1 MIVRAKKQ
9 CGTSLHRLE
18 HPDFF
23 GTLVR
28 HHFNLAF
35 ALKLNFPVQ
44 FYISCFYAN

>member
-9 CGTSLHRLE
+9 CGTSLRRLE

-28 HHFNLAF
+28 HYFNLAL
-35 ALKLNFPVQ
+35 ALKLNFPL
-44 FYISCFYAN
+44 